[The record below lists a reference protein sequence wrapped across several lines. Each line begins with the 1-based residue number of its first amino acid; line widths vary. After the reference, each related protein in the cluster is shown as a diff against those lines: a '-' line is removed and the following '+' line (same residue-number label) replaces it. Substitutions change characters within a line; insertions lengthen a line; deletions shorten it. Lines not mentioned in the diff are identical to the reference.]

1 MTAMTSF
8 KLWLIDTAERAGS
21 TFVQS
26 LIMFVLVAGQTDHS
40 EGWTKAVIAAVF
52 PAVGSVILNAVTTLT
67 LPEITSYWVDVSVR
81 VGRTWI
87 ATVLG
92 AALAD
97 QFDLFQTSSWK
108 AGAIAGMGAV
118 LVIIKS
124 ELARRLTDKKAGI
137 PLTPASLATT
147 PPPVALDI

>member
-1 MTAMTSF
+1 MTSL
-8 KLWLIDTAERAGS
+8 KLWLVDTAERAGS
-21 TFVQS
+21 TFVQA
-26 LIMFVLVAGQTDHS
+26 LIMFLLVAGQTDHS
-40 EGWTKAVIAAVF
+40 EGWTKAVIAAIF

-67 LPEITSYWVDVSVR
+67 LPTITNYWADVAIR
-81 VGRTWI
+81 IGRTWI

-108 AGAIAGMGAV
+108 AAAIAGMGAV

-124 ELARRLTDKKAGI
+124 ELARRSTDKRVGV
-137 PLTPASLATT
+137 PLTPASLVTVTGAE
-147 PPPVALDI
+147 PVLDI